1 MTQPV
6 FNTLGIKLFTIS
18 VLFFF
23 FLAIFS
29 VHRMR
34 PSFFRRLWNGLRD
47 VGAWLWNCI
56 LGRETQP
63 TPSGQPQP
71 QPAAGAT
78 QHPPTATQSEQNP
91 STNTLAT
98 EQAQPRDGVDLSRL
112 RNARTGS
119 RPASLDIPAANSS
132 VHYPH
137 QLSPIGEARE
147 SSERIATATSL
158 QSYVTTSSSNNST
171 EQAAIR
177 RERVDGASV

>member
-1 MTQPV
+1 MTQPA
-6 FNTLGIKLFTIS
+6 FNTLGVKLFTIS

-29 VHRMR
+29 LHRMK

-47 VGAWLWNCI
+47 VGVRLWNSI

-63 TPSGQPQP
+63 TPSAQP
-71 QPAAGAT
+71 
-78 QHPPTATQSEQNP
+78 PPTATQSEQDP
-91 STNTLAT
+91 STNTSAT

-137 QLSPIGEARE
+137 QLSPIGEVRE
-147 SSERIATATSL
+147 SSERITTATTL

-177 RERVDGASV
+177 RECVDGG